1 MTQGFIFGFERFNL
15 REQWVSIV
23 FRRLRLCGEQNMNTA
38 RIPKSTRQM
47 SNMLQPEF
55 KSLIQISSVLGK
67 YKFPK

>member
-1 MTQGFIFGFERFNL
+1 MGRMGSNRFQKTKAL
-15 REQWVSIV
+15 WRA
-23 FRRLRLCGEQNMNTA
+23 NMNTA
-38 RIPKSTRQM
+38 CIQKSTRQM